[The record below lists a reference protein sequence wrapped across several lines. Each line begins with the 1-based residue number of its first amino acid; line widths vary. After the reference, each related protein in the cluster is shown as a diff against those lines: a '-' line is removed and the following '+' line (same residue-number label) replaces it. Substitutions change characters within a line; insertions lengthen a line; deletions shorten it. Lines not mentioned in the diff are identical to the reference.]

1 MTMRKCNTRD
11 LTLAAMVAA
20 VYFVLCY
27 FGNIFQL
34 TFGPVQVRLGE
45 ALTVLPFL
53 FPGTWP
59 GVFVG
64 CLVANLL
71 SPYGPLDV
79 VLGSAGTLVAAL
91 LTQKAPKTWLAP
103 LPPVV
108 CGMVLLGGMLAWYEV
123 GFSDQFLPLFAAN
136 ALWVG
141 IGQAVS
147 CYGLGLPLLRALRK
161 VSYFRRFIPEDRRGL
176 RPAA

>member
-1 MTMRKCNTRD
+1 MRKSNIQQ